1 MERSGRPRTMTE
13 EEDRLITTAAI
24 MPDPFQSAENIR
36 EALSLTVS
44 SETVRRM
51 LSELGPQSFVAT
63 QKPCLL
69 GSQLQERLVFAT
81 AMKEWTTEKWGDVIF
96 SDESTFST
104 R

>member
-1 MERSGRPRTMTE
+1 MCLFIEGVPICCRNKSGIAVNRIIQAFRDDGGFTDMERSGRPRAMTE

-36 EALSLTVS
+36 EALSLMVS

-63 QKPCLL
+63 Q
-69 GSQLQERLVFAT
+69 
-81 AMKEWTTEKWGDVIF
+81 
-96 SDESTFST
+96 
-104 R
+104 